1 MDKPLVCM
9 EISSGAIRM
18 VVGHELNGAPIALY
32 TKEIKV
38 PGLFKDGELSD
49 ENLALKALASYHT
62 IVDEAE
68 KLQLNIT
75 RINIVLPSI
84 GLQVYQNDKTTNVI
98 AMNNQIEKIDISNVV
113 SLVHKETVPGGNQI
127 VDIIPDE
134 YVLDNGERFS
144 NPPLGKRSKS
154 LTIKAKI
161 HALPSRTA
169 QLWSN
174 LTSKAGYRV
183 NKSCVSAYCAA
194 SLFKTYPDLP
204 QSYILVDIG
213 EHTTEVSL
221 IGNGAPYATTSFYL
235 GGRDLTEDIVEGFGV
250 NFDEAERVKIRYGY
264 EPRRMKFNPPITQG
278 RDGTDRS
285 SPFYQKDLNNVITA
299 FFENYGSMLSNSVDA
314 LLARYQG
321 KFDTLPILATGGG
334 SLLRGLP
341 SFLRAIFPKR
351 ETTIVA
357 PRVIGARNP
366 SYVNVL
372 GLLLASS
379 KYTGSLEDNYRGMT
393 TVSRVGGSGQ
403 KKQQGGKRQKD
414 DSTEEDAL

>member
-9 EISSGAIRM
+9 EISSGTIRM

-32 TKEIKV
+32 TKEVKV

-49 ENLALKALASYHT
+49 ENLAIKALASYHT
-62 IVDEAE
+62 IVDEDE

-134 YVLDNGERFS
+134 YVLDNGERYS

-161 HALPSRTA
+161 HALPSHTA
-169 QLWSN
+169 QLWGN
-174 LTSKAGYRV
+174 LTSKAGFRV

-194 SLFKTYPDLP
+194 TLFKTYPDLP
-204 QSYILVDIG
+204 QNYLLLDIG
-213 EHTTEVSL
+213 EHVTEVSL
-221 IGNGAPYATTSFYL
+221 IGGGTPYATGSFYL
-235 GGRDLTEDIVEGFGV
+235 GGRDLTEDIMEGFGIS
-250 NFDEAERVKIRYGY
+250 FDEAEKVKIRYGY
-264 EPRRMKFNPPITQG
+264 EPRKMKFNPPIAQG
-278 RDGTDRS
+278 RDGADRV
-285 SPFYQKDLNNVITA
+285 SPFFQKDLNNVITA
-299 FFENYGSMLSNSVDA
+299 FFENYASMLSNSVDS

-321 KFDTLPILATGGG
+321 RFDSLPIIATGGG

-341 SFLRAIFPKR
+341 SFLKAIFPKR
-351 ETTIVA
+351 ESLIVA
-357 PRVIGARNP
+357 PRSVGARHP
-366 SYVNVL
+366 SYTNVL

-393 TVSRVGGSGQ
+393 TVSRVASGPKD
-403 KKQQGGKRQKD
+403 KKGGKRRD
-414 DSTEEDAL
+414 ESPEEDAL

>member
-18 VVGHELNGAPIALY
+18 VVGHEMNGAPIALY
-32 TKEIKV
+32 TKEIKI
-38 PGLFKDGELSD
+38 PGMFKDGELVD
-49 ENLALKALASYHT
+49 ENAAIKALASFHN
-62 IVDEAE
+62 IVDEQE

-75 RINIVLPSI
+75 RINIVLPSV

-113 SLVHKETVPGGNQI
+113 SLVRKETVPGGNQI

-134 YVLDNGERFS
+134 YVLDTGERFS
-144 NPPLGKRSKS
+144 NPPLGNRSKS

-169 QLWSN
+169 QLWGN

-194 SLFKTYPDLP
+194 TLFKTYKDLP
-204 QSYILVDIG
+204 QNYILVDIG
-213 EHTTEVSL
+213 EHITDVSL
-221 IGNGAPYATTSFYL
+221 IGGGTPYACGSFYE
-235 GGRDLTEDIVEGFGV
+235 GGRDLTEEIADGFGV
-250 NFDEAERVKIRYGY
+250 SFEEAERVKIRYGY
-264 EPRRMKFNPPITQG
+264 EPKKMKFNPPVVEG
-278 RDGTDRS
+278 RDGADRT
-285 SPFYQKDLNNVITA
+285 SPFFQKDLNNVITA
-299 FFENYGSMLSNSVDA
+299 FFENYGGLLANSVDS

-321 KFDTLPILATGGG
+321 KFDTLPIIVTGGG

-341 SFLRAIFPKR
+341 AFLRAIFPKR
-351 ETTIVA
+351 ESIIAA
-357 PRVIGARNP
+357 PRTIGARNP
-366 SYVNVL
+366 AYVNVL

-393 TVSRVGGSGQ
+393 TVSRVGGAGQ
-403 KKQQGGKRQKD
+403 KKQGGKRKD
-414 DSTEEDAL
+414 ESAEEDAL